1 MKRQQMH
8 KLQELKSPRA
18 VVPCAY
24 TTIIAYQ
31 VTQDI
36 EERYEMKNWLLA
48 GLWLLALLG
57 GVQAQES
64 NARVIRMWEKL
75 NMRTQPSRDA
85 LVVAELPGLTPLIV
99 TGRSADNTWA
109 YAQTVEGAAGWV
121 AAGYV
126 EMLSTDFYALPVID
140 SLASTA
146 PPGPAEAPSPP
157 TEAPTENGMN
167 GSVNSSLLNLRA
179 APSTNAGLLARLP
192 QNTELIISGRSADS
206 AWYFVRLVTGGEG
219 WVFARYVST
228 ALEMTA
234 LPVAETIAN
243 PAVAASADTPSPAPT
258 FFTLGATAWQTFA
271 NGQELGNRRDVFSKV
286 GDSIT
291 FSELMYRPLGFGAYD
306 LGGFGYLQTTI
317 DFFSRTIARD
327 NNSFTNSSLAAFNG
341 WTTDHV
347 LNPANADPQFC
358 QPGESPLAC
367 EYRNTRPAVA
377 LIMLGTNDV
386 VLLSPEHYA
395 ANLRMILQVSMDSG
409 VIPVLSTIPPRR
421 DSESKTDLF
430 NALIVQ
436 VAAEMGASLWDYGAV
451 MKALPDYGLSADGVH
466 PSAPPGGFGY
476 AANFSGDGL
485 KYGYVLR
492 NLTALQVLDTL
503 RQQVLGG

>member
-1 MKRQQMH
+1 MKH
-8 KLQELKSPRA
+8 
-18 VVPCAY
+18 
-24 TTIIAYQ
+24 
-31 VTQDI
+31 
-36 EERYEMKNWLLA
+36 WLLA
-48 GLWLLALLG
+48 GLWLLAILG
-57 GVQAQES
+57 SAQAQES

-85 LVVAELPGLTPLIV
+85 IVVAELPGLTPLIV
-99 TGRSADNTWA
+99 TGRSADNAWT
-109 YAQTVEGAAGWV
+109 YAQTVEGATGWV

-126 EMLSTDFYALPVID
+126 EMLSADFYALPVID
-140 SLASTA
+140 GLASA
-146 PPGPAEAPSPP
+146 ASPDAADAPSPP
-157 TEAPTENGMN
+157 AESPPENGMN
-167 GSVNSSLLNLRA
+167 GRVNSALLNLRA
-179 APSTNAGLLARLP
+179 APSTGAGLLARLP
-192 QNTELIISGRSADS
+192 QNTELNIIGRSTDS
-206 AWYFVRLVTGGEG
+206 AWYFVRLVTGGDG

-228 ALEMTA
+228 ALDIAA
-234 LPVAETIAN
+234 LPVAEAIPN
-243 PAVAASADTPSPAPT
+243 PAIAASADNLPPAPT

-291 FSELMYRPLGFGAYD
+291 FSELMYRPLGFGVYD
-306 LGGFGYLQTTI
+306 LGGFGYLQGTL

-327 NNSFTNSSLAAFNG
+327 NNSFANSSLAAFNG

-347 LNPANADPQFC
+347 LNSANADPQFC

-386 VLLSPEHYA
+386 VQLSPEHYA
-395 ANLRMILQVSMDSG
+395 ANLRTILQITMDSG

-421 DSESKTDLF
+421 DSESKTALF

-451 MKALPDYGLSADGVH
+451 MQALPDYGLSADGVH

-476 AANFSGDGL
+476 AANFSEDGL

-503 RQQVLGG
+503 RQQVLGR